1 MLMAHVGRSAGGAF
15 EDLLVYSSFTV
26 SEVST
31 GLPRS
36 VLNCFIDDNLEKA
49 PLTLTKDVFLCW
61 KDEDTLEIDMGW

>member
-1 MLMAHVGRSAGGAF
+1 MSTWLCRSAGGAF

-49 PLTLTKDVFLCW
+49 PLTLTKDVFLRW